1 MTQIE
6 LFGFIA
12 ALLTSM
18 AYLPQAVMIIRT
30 GVTTGISLLMYSML
44 TSGKILWLSYGVLV
58 TSWPL
63 ILSQTFTL
71 CLASIILSL
80 TFRNSYKAKKNRTGQ
95 ERFA

>member
-18 AYLPQAVMIIRT
+18 AYLPQALMIIRT
-30 GVTTGISLLMYSML
+30 GVTAGISLTMYGML
-44 TSGKILWLSYGVLV
+44 TSGKVLWLSYGVLV

-71 CLASIILSL
+71 CLAGMILTL
-80 TFRNSYKAKKNRTGQ
+80 TVRNNYGTAKKAIAAGQ
-95 ERFA
+95 LA

>member
-1 MTQIE
+1 MTEIE
-6 LFGFIA
+6 TFGFIA

-30 GVTTGISLLMYSML
+30 GVTTGISLLMYCML
-44 TSGKILWLSYGVLV
+44 TSGKVLWLSYGVLV

-71 CLASIILSL
+71 CLALIILSL
-80 TFRNSYKAKKNRTGQ
+80 TLRNQLSAPKCVIMQ
-95 ERFA
+95 EKFA

>member
-1 MTQIE
+1 MTEIE
-6 LFGFIA
+6 TFGFIA

-30 GVTTGISLLMYSML
+30 GVTAGISLLMYSML
-44 TSGKILWLSYGVLV
+44 TGGKILWLSYGLLV

-71 CLASIILSL
+71 CLALIILGL
-80 TFRNSYKAKKNRTGQ
+80 TLRNHFSVPRRDSVQGQ
-95 ERFA
+95 LA